1 MVRSQNTQKIIGASR
16 VFVCDEGFA
25 ILKNGGV
32 VYEACASSQKR
43 AGDSVDCG
51 GYGDC
56 ADLRESSGAK
66 ILAVGQYEELL
77 RAYPSAQ
84 REFWH
89 DGVLLPS
96 LVNAHIH
103 FEFSNN
109 ATSFVYGDF
118 GRWLDSVIAKRDDV
132 LSDMD
137 KSVREA
143 LALQLRNGVGL
154 VGAISSY
161 GYDLEALSGSGLRVV
176 YFCEA
181 MGSNP
186 SAIDTLFS
194 NFKARLEQ
202 GRAHK
207 SATFIPA
214 VALHSPYSLHPIYAK
229 YVLQE
234 AKRLKTPISAHFLE
248 STHEREWLG
257 SGSGYFYDFFSQTF
271 KVPNPKP
278 FYSIEGFLEQFGGL
292 DNVLLTHCLF
302 VSESEYKTIAQNAHT
317 IVTCPRSNRL
327 LNNTYLPY
335 LHTQGRKVSGVA
347 LAPNT
352 TPNIAPTLAPNI
364 APNIA
369 LGTDGK
375 SSNADVSLLE
385 EMRALLFAYP
395 HIEIDALAREIVKM
409 ATCNGARALGVKSG
423 VLKEGYN
430 ADMAVFVIP
439 HITQSH
445 QEALQ
450 FILHAKEAKR
460 VLINGKQML

>member
-1 MVRSQNTQKIIGASR
+1 MRNQNTSQNTQKIIGASR

-32 VYEACASSQKR
+32 VYEACASSQR
-43 AGDSVDCG
+43 CAGDSVDCG

-278 FYSIEGFLEQFGGL
+278 FYGIEGFLEQFIGL
-292 DNVLLTHCLF
+292 ENVLLTHCLF
-302 VSESEYKTIAQNAHT
+302 ASESEYEAIAKNAHT

-327 LNNTYLPY
+327 LNNTYLPH
-335 LHTQGRKVSGVA
+335 LQMGGAKN
-347 LAPNT
+347 LM
-352 TPNIAPTLAPNI
+352 L
-364 APNIA
+364 NIA

-385 EMRALLFAYP
+385 EMRAMLFAYP
-395 HIEIDALAREIVKM
+395 HTDLSTLAQQILQS
-409 ATCNGARALGVKSG
+409 ATHNGARALGVKSG
-423 VLKEGYN
+423 ILQKDYN
-430 ADMAVFVIP
+430 ADMAVFKIP
-439 HITQSH
+439 KITQSA

-450 FILHAKEAKR
+450 FILHAKKATR
-460 VLINGKQML
+460 LIINGKTLV